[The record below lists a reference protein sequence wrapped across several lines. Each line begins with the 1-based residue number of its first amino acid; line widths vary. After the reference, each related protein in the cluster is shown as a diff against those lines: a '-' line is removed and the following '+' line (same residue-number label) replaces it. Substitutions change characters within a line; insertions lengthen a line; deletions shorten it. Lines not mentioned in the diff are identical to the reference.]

1 MELNKAIETRRSI
14 REYKNDVI
22 NKEDIITILKNGT
35 LAPSAKN
42 KQPWEFVVI
51 QNKDLLLEISEA
63 LLKSSEHIS
72 GSLLKTSEIIKNAP
86 VLVLVFNNILEDDN
100 DWYSLSIGAC
110 IENMLLTATSLNIG
124 SLWIG
129 YVNRIRKEINEILNI
144 NDKVLMSAIVFG
156 IKDEDPSMRPRND
169 VDTITMWR
177 D

>member
-110 IENMLLTATSLNIG
+110 IENVLLTATSLNIG

-144 NDKVLMSAIVFG
+144 NDKVLMSAIVLG